1 MCTQNPAGCRIVPVC
16 EVLEK
21 TFVIP
26 SFQRGYRW
34 DASQITAL
42 LEDLDEFQAQ
52 DRGRDAYYCLQPVVV
67 VPEGEN
73 SGRFIV
79 IDGQQRLTT
88 IFLLLSYIHGTWK
101 GKLPP
106 SNLKLEFEGRPAQQ
120 EFMDQKKFS
129 DEDDTSY
136 LENIDNFYLK
146 KAWESIKQW
155 YESDNNFP
163 KTLPTWELLTK
174 KDKQHAA
181 VIFYET
187 AERDAVES
195 FRRLNYGKIP
205 LTSAEIIKALLLQS
219 DCYPENQAMADLAV
233 RRGVEWDRM
242 ERDLADPYLGGM
254 LGLAAGDER
263 SKMSLVLDFVAE
275 DLNES
280 LPVRVLDVRG
290 KRGPEEVDLFAYHVI
305 NRFLREA
312 PDRAAAVETVWREIQ
327 RIYNLIMNW
336 RKNRFWYHLIGL
348 YSLLYGYQ
356 GENLLRR
363 LYRISKEAGNSKTAF
378 ERALKSRIGAK
389 LRVPRRNSAGDVYPK
404 DKQGLAC
411 PDLSYHGE
419 YEDILRHILTAF
431 NVWTVFR
438 DPDKNRLFPFHIFRA
453 KSPMTLEHIHPQS
466 LAEDMVPKRE
476 DVKAWWRERKGSLAL
491 LPEDKRQG
499 IAGAVKKLEKLL
511 AVGDEFEP
519 EEARKALR
527 KIEAAF
533 DREAAI
539 GAADIH
545 SLANLAL
552 LDTSANSASNANLM
566 DKKRRILLERI
577 NAGMWIPPATEEV
590 FAKKYS
596 AGNIR
601 NMEFWMPE
609 DRTAYLEQINAI
621 LKAFP
626 E

>member
-1 MCTQNPAGCRIVPVC
+1 MSSQNPTGCRIVPVA
-16 EVLEK
+16 ELLEK

-34 DASQITAL
+34 DDAQITAL
-42 LEDLDEFQAQ
+42 LEDLDEFQAKS
-52 DRGRDAYYCLQPVVV
+52 RGKDAYYCLQPVVV
-67 VPEGEN
+67 VPDEEN
-73 SGRFIV
+73 EDRFIV

-88 IFLLLSYIHGTWK
+88 ISLLLSYIHASFS
-101 GKLPP
+101 GKLPEI
-106 SNLKLEFEGRPAQQ
+106 NLKLEFEGRPAQQ

-129 DEDDTSY
+129 LETDTSSTN
-136 LENIDNFYLK
+136 NIDNFYLK

-155 YESDNNFP
+155 YESNNNFA
-163 KTLPTWELLTK
+163 KTTPTWALLTTA
-174 KDKQHAA
+174 DKEHAA

-187 AERDAVES
+187 ADADAVET

-219 DCYPENQAMADLAV
+219 DRYPDSQKMADIAT

-254 LGLAAGDER
+254 LGLDTGDER
-263 SKMSLVLDFVAE
+263 SKMSLILDFVAE
-275 DLNES
+275 DLNKGLEV
-280 LPVRVLDVRG
+280 PVPDARG
-290 KRGPEEVDLFAYHVI
+290 KKGSEEVDLFAYHVI
-305 NRFLREA
+305 NRFLQKA
-312 PDRAAAVETVWREIQ
+312 PDRAAAVEAVWERIQ
-327 RIYNLIMNW
+327 KVYNLIMNW
-336 RKNRFWYHLIGL
+336 RKNRSWYHLIGL
-348 YSLLYGYQ
+348 YSLLYNYQ

-363 LYRISKEAGNSKTAF
+363 LYRISKDADNSKTAF
-378 ERALKSRIGAK
+378 ERLLKSRIGTK
-389 LRVPRRNSAGDVYPK
+389 LNVPHRNRAGEAYPEGK
-404 DKQGLAC
+404 RDLAC

-466 LAEDMVPKRE
+466 LAEDMIPKFE
-476 DVKAWWRERKGSLAL
+476 DVKAWWQERKGSLPL
-491 LPEDKRQG
+491 LPEDKREA

-511 AVGDEFEP
+511 AAEDEFEP
-519 EEARKALR
+519 EAARRPLR
-527 KIEAAF
+527 KIENAF
-533 DREAAI
+533 DHEAAI
-539 GAADIH
+539 GAVDIH

-552 LDTSANSASNANLM
+552 LDTHTNSASSANLM
-566 DKKRRILLERI
+566 DKKRRILLDKI
-577 NAGMWIPPATEEV
+577 NDGMWIPPATEEV
-590 FAKKYS
+590 FAKTYS

-609 DRTAYLEQINAI
+609 DREAYLEQIDAM
-621 LKAFP
+621 LKAFS

>member
-1 MCTQNPAGCRIVPVC
+1 MSPQKSTGCRIVPVA
-16 EVLEK
+16 ELLDK

-34 DASQITAL
+34 DDTQITAL
-42 LEDLDEFQAQ
+42 LEDLDEFQAKS
-52 DRGRDAYYCLQPVVV
+52 RGKDTYYCLQPVVV
-67 VPEGEN
+67 VPDGEN
-73 SGRFIV
+73 GDRFIV

-88 IFLLLSYIHGTWK
+88 IFLLLSYIHASHQGR
-101 GKLPP
+101 LPEI
-106 SNLKLEFEGRPAQQ
+106 NLKLEFEGRPAQQ
-120 EFMDQKKFS
+120 QFMDQKKFS
-129 DEDDTSY
+129 LEEDISFTD
-136 LENIDNFYLK
+136 NIDNFYLK

-155 YESDNNFP
+155 YESDNNYL
-163 KTLPTWELLTK
+163 KTLPTWALLTTAE
-174 KDKQHAA
+174 HEHTA

-187 AERDAVES
+187 AEADAVET

-219 DCYPENQAMADLAV
+219 DRYPDSQKMADIAT

-254 LGLAAGDER
+254 LGLDTGDER
-263 SKMSLVLDFVAE
+263 SKMSLILDFVAE
-275 DLNES
+275 DLNRGLEA
-280 LPVRVLDVRG
+280 PVPDARG
-290 KRGPEEVDLFAYHVI
+290 KKGPEEVDLFAYHVI
-305 NRFLREA
+305 NRFLQKA
-312 PDRAAAVETVWREIQ
+312 PDRAAAVEAVWDRLLQ
-327 RIYNLIMNW
+327 VYNLVMNW
-336 RKNRFWYHLIGL
+336 RKNRSWYHLIGL

-363 LYRISKEAGNSKTAF
+363 LYRISKDAGKSKTAF
-378 ERALKSRIGAK
+378 ERTLKSLIGAK

-466 LAEDMVPKRE
+466 LAEDMVPKPE
-476 DVKAWWRERKGSLAL
+476 DVKAWWQERKGSLPL
-491 LPEDKRQG
+491 LPEDKRRD
-499 IAGAVKKLEKLL
+499 IAGAIRKLEKLL
-511 AVGDEFEP
+511 AAGDEFEP
-519 EEARKALR
+519 EEARKPLR

-533 DREAAI
+533 DHEAAI

-545 SLANLAL
+545 SLTNLAL

-577 NAGMWIPPATEEV
+577 NAGMWVPPATEEV

-609 DRTAYLEQINAI
+609 DRTAYRERIETM
-621 LKAFP
+621 LKAFS